1 MLNYY
6 KLVRLSG
13 FAWDFYF
20 SSVSMSLY
28 LSVSLCI
35 SLYLSLSLPSIS
47 PKPNLTLNKPA
58 DLPSHRPTPLSLSP
72 PPPLSHLLPLSL
84 TSSLSLCRIF
94 LLLKLIFG
102 WTNSLIIQMSK
113 CLELWYQPHMCKIN
127 SETKQLIVALVMIPK
142 IITEHLKSQMRI
154 TLIYNYSLCYPFR
167 TLGLLGQK
175 TIIFLQKCYSSKLFN
190 WVSTCKTFKA
200 Y

>member
-1 MLNYY
+1 LLKNRNITDTNICPSTGILTFESPKLKSWNFFLLAGNDLEKMLNYY

-102 WTNSLIIQMSK
+102 WTNSLII
-113 CLELWYQPHMCKIN
+113 
-127 SETKQLIVALVMIPK
+127 
-142 IITEHLKSQMRI
+142 
-154 TLIYNYSLCYPFR
+154 
-167 TLGLLGQK
+167 
-175 TIIFLQKCYSSKLFN
+175 
-190 WVSTCKTFKA
+190 
-200 Y
+200 